1 MRMNNLTA
9 AIIKPQFELVEGRC
23 VHANEN
29 YKTFESVLNSKYML
43 LPKIHE
49 NTRPALDSV

>member
-23 VHANEN
+23 IHSNNN
-29 YKTFESVLNSKYML
+29 YKVFEKYLNSQYML
-43 LPKIHE
+43 LPKISE